1 MRTKTIARWR
11 RAALAGTLAA
21 TLTAPVAHAQQQPAP
36 AAQDQQAQP
45 AAQDQQ
51 APPAQDQQAPP
62 AAQDQQAPP
71 AAQETQPQQAP
82 PPAKNETAPVVTE
95 QSPRPP
101 PDTNIQ
107 PVPGTPEQYV
117 IQKGDTLWD
126 LSQKFLNNPW
136 YWPKIWSN
144 NPYIENPHWIYPGNK
159 LRIVPGEGGAQAPAQ
174 VQAPPE
180 PGVDATAANAPVEGP
195 PDVGAD
201 VTPPA
206 SPDLDVVSKSSREGN
221 SALNTVSASGKLAFS
236 PPSVVTVRSSGLVSP
251 EDLAAAGALSAS
263 FEEKEM
269 LSTYD
274 TGYVKFKGEAPV
286 KPGDKLLAFHT
297 VGDIVDPKSHKKLAI
312 QTETTAVLK
321 VLSVRGDS
329 VTVQVERAFLEV
341 GRGDLVRP
349 WTAQEKRL
357 APRPNTTEVTGMIV
371 QAVTPGITT
380 IGESREVFID
390 KGSVDGV
397 QEGNT
402 FAVVRHG
409 DGLSE
414 RAVTDSYAGGG
425 LAAAAATVGVP
436 DENVGLLLVV
446 DTTEHLSTAIVIKS
460 VRELIA
466 GDKVEMH
473 TSGGGG

>member
-1 MRTKTIARWR
+1 MRKPIVRWR

-21 TLTAPVAHAQQQPAP
+21 TLAAPVARAQQGEQLKSAPPQDQQAQP

-45 AAQDQQ
+45 AAQD
-51 APPAQDQQAPP
+51 
-62 AAQDQQAPP
+62 
-71 AAQETQPQQAP
+71 TQPQQAP

-107 PVPGTPEQYV
+107 PVPGTPEEYV

-144 NPYIENPHWIYPGNK
+144 NPYIENPHWIYPGKK
-159 LRIVPGEGGAQAPAQ
+159 LRIMPGEGGGQAPAQ

-180 PGVDATAANAPVEGP
+180 PGVDATAANAPGE
-195 PDVGAD
+195 VGSD
-201 VTPPA
+201 VTLPA
-206 SPDLDVVSKSSREGN
+206 SPDLDVVSKSSREG
-221 SALNTVSASGKLAFS
+221 SSNTVSASGKLAFS
-236 PPSVVTVRSSGLVSP
+236 PPPVVTVRSSGLVSP
-251 EDLAAAGALSAS
+251 EDLANAGALSAS

-297 VGDIVDPKSHKKLAI
+297 VGDIVDPKTHRKLAV

-329 VTVQVERAFLEV
+329 ATVQVERAFLEV

-349 WTAQEKRL
+349 WEVQEKRL
-357 APRPNTTEVTGMIV
+357 TPRPNTSEVKGMIV
-371 QAVTPGITT
+371 QAVTPGVTT
-380 IGESREVFID
+380 IGEAREVFID
-390 KGSVDGV
+390 KGTVDGV

-402 FAVVRHG
+402 FAVVRSG

-414 RAVTDSYAGGG
+414 HAVTDSYAGGG
-425 LAAAAATVGVP
+425 LAAAANLVGVP
-436 DENVGLLLVV
+436 DENVGLLMVV
-446 DTTEHLSTAIVIKS
+446 DATEHLSTAIVIKS